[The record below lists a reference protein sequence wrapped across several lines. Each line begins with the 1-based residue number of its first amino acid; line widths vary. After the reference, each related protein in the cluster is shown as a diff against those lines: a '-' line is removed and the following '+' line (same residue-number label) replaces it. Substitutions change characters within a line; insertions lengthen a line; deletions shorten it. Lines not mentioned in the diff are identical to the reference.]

1 MNLEELVR
9 AAFAEEG
16 RPEPAETGAY
26 DRFRRVRYGGGL
38 AGGTLAVVAL
48 LVALAALAPRVLTR
62 PEQVTG
68 PPGTGIVVTKP
79 DRGFELTVPAGWRQV
94 QVVDRW
100 PSAVSLTATS
110 LRSGGWANITVS
122 VGTFNPEQ
130 YPGRHSRPGQVV
142 AGPGGLR
149 RSYVREPYTEARR
162 PDGRAYIRNQEDAY
176 ARTYVVAWPYHCPPG
191 IDCPAEGTLRAMFVG
206 VTADK
211 RAWPEAAAVA
221 ARLVQAVR
229 PITNAVAPPSG
240 PGFPGLDV
248 GPTVRVATGGSG
260 RTAWTLEARRLY
272 DHGAGLLL
280 RFPRDRGVPQ
290 RSASGLPRDA
300 RDVQVSAACLDRWPD
315 PVRGPHART
324 ALLYGV
330 VAKRAA
336 TVRIELTGAPAVQV
350 PALGR
355 DQPLLPA
362 SLFVSPPLAPDAHVR
377 GVVALDGRGREL
389 GRTATP
395 DEYPTLCVGPVSAFE
410 R

>member
-1 MNLEELVR
+1 
-9 AAFAEEG
+9 
-16 RPEPAETGAY
+16 
-26 DRFRRVRYGGGL
+26 
-38 AGGTLAVVAL
+38 
-48 LVALAALAPRVLTR
+48 
-62 PEQVTG
+62 
-68 PPGTGIVVTKP
+68 
-79 DRGFELTVPAGWRQV
+79 
-94 QVVDRW
+94 
-100 PSAVSLTATS
+100 
-110 LRSGGWANITVS
+110 
-122 VGTFNPEQ
+122 
-130 YPGRHSRPGQVV
+130 VV
-142 AGPGGLR
+142 AGPGGLLR

-162 PDGRAYIRNQEDAY
+162 PDGRAYIRNQEDAS

-280 RFPRDRGVPQ
+280 RFPRDRGV
-290 RSASGLPRDA
+290 S
-300 RDVQVSAACLDRWPD
+300 
-315 PVRGPHART
+315 
-324 ALLYGV
+324 
-330 VAKRAA
+330 
-336 TVRIELTGAPAVQV
+336 
-350 PALGR
+350 LGR

-362 SLFVSPPLAPDAHVR
+362 SLSVSPPLAPDAHVR

-395 DEYPTLCVGPVSAFE
+395 DEYPTLCVGPVGAFE